1 MLGAEVL
8 SRKLLLLIPTMLVVV
23 GTLVLVIRVRYPG
36 KPNIRLPASECNADL
51 WNHVGEPQRL
61 HVIAPCTSVEGRV
74 VSLYRASDG
83 DLHIELD
90 PYNKSVLNVANAIHS
105 KGHLVIE
112 IICEHTPDNAQDA
125 QACTGF
131 TSEVVIP
138 RIDDYIRVTGSY
150 VTDRETGWNEIHPVT
165 RIRRLI

>member
-1 MLGAEVL
+1 VF
-8 SRKLLLLIPTMLVVV
+8 LIATMLVAVV
-23 GTLVLVIRVRYPG
+23 TSVLVVRVRYPG
-36 KPNIRLPASECNADL
+36 KPKIRLAASECNADL
-51 WNHVGEPQRL
+51 WNHVGDREKL
-61 HVIAPCTSVEGRV
+61 HVIAACTSVEGRV

-90 PYNKSVLNVANAIHS
+90 PYNKSVLNFANAIHAN
-105 KGHLVIE
+105 GHLVVE

-131 TSEVVIP
+131 TSNVMIP
-138 RIDDYIRVTGSY
+138 QINDYIRVTGSY

-165 RIRRLI
+165 RIRKLI